1 MAIYE
6 TGGQRFEYS
15 VTGQGIRIDG
25 CGGTGRICLP
35 EEIEGEKVTCLG
47 DYALSPMRQQGLM
60 DVEEVRLPGNL
71 RSIGRYAFYNCST
84 LHELHFYGGLSEIGA
99 GAFTGCH
106 QVKKLTAVEEQ
117 GKCPCLK
124 EILSELT
131 EEIEVRYC
139 GDGEALLYFPEYFE
153 EGVENTP
160 ARILENHVHGS
171 GLFFRNCFRNREFQ
185 FREYDSR
192 FDMAAAQESR
202 GFLTYMCLGRLMYPY
217 LLEEEARLKYEGFLK
232 GHLAEAAAHLL
243 KKRDMKRF
251 IWLMENCGL
260 PGERGWQ
267 DNMDQIFERA
277 EKYRNAQAMSFLM
290 DFRHRF
296 ERQREV
302 EYEL

>member
-1 MAIYE
+1 MAVYE
-6 TGGQRFEYS
+6 TGGQRFTYS
-15 VTGQGIRIDG
+15 VTGQEIRIDG
-25 CGGTGRICLP
+25 CGGTGSIRLP
-35 EEIEGEKVTCLG
+35 EEIEGMKVTRVG
-47 DYALSPMRQQGLM
+47 DYALSPMRQEDLVQI
-60 DVEEVRLPGNL
+60 EEVWLPENL

-84 LHELHFYGGLSEIGA
+84 LTELHFYGGLNEIGA

-106 QVKKLTAVEEQ
+106 QVKKLVAAEKE

-139 GDGEALLYFPEYFE
+139 GEEEALLYFPEYFE

-185 FREYDSR
+185 FREYDKR
-192 FDMAAAQESR
+192 FDMAAAQESK

-217 LLEEEARLKYEGFLK
+217 QLGEEAGLKYEDFLRT
-232 GHLAEAAAHLL
+232 HLAEAAVYLI
-243 KKRDMKRF
+243 KKREMKRF
-251 IWLMENCGL
+251 IWLMENCGR
-260 PGERGWQ
+260 PGGEGWQ
-267 DNMDQIFERA
+267 ENMDKIFEKA
-277 EKYRNAQAMSFLM
+277 EKYRNAQVMSFLM

-296 ERQREV
+296 EKRKEV
-302 EYEL
+302 TYEL